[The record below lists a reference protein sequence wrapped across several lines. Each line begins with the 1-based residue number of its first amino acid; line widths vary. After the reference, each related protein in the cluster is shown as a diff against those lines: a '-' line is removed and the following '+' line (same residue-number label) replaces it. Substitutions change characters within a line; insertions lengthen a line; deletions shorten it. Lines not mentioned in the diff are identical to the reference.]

1 MRVTSHGPGANS
13 SIAIVRARDVCYI
26 DGTDTT
32 HDVCYIDGTDTTRDV
47 CYIDGT
53 DTTRDVCDIDG
64 TDTTRDVCYIDGTD
78 TTHDVCYVD
87 GTDTTHD
94 VCYIDGTDTTH
105 DVCYID
111 STDTT
116 HDVCYIDVT
125 DTTHDVCYVDGTD
138 TTRDVC
144 YIDGTDTTHDVCYV
158 DSTDTTHDVCYIDVT
173 DTTQIPRR
181 FDGQRPAHVQL
192 GTFCANT
199 LRVLLLGNDS
209 CSSVETWTSPV
220 ALGIRNIPVK
230 NMLANNA
237 GQTRQSITT
246 LPGPYIVPAAQ
257 RLQTTAYERHIVTT
271 LHRYI
276 DAQNIRDVRVIAATR
291 AVLSMATTASG
302 PGHGVRLTSSQS
314 RSSHLT
320 AQSAMMRRYAAVHNK
335 RMYNE
340 RVRQLLQT
348 VARTVMIDILLP
360 YRMYDAAYVV
370 TRLSELQ
377 PTDDNRTYRFPTSTS
392 SCRLWNLYIDAI
404 QHGVYAAIPTSDV
417 TTGTTDWM
425 TNTNSCGPIG

>member
-1 MRVTSHGPGANS
+1 M
-13 SIAIVRARDVCYI
+13 
-26 DGTDTT
+26 
-32 HDVCYIDGTDTTRDV
+32 
-47 CYIDGT
+47 
-53 DTTRDVCDIDG
+53 
-64 TDTTRDVCYIDGTD
+64 
-78 TTHDVCYVD
+78 
-87 GTDTTHD
+87 
-94 VCYIDGTDTTH
+94 
-105 DVCYID
+105 
-111 STDTT
+111 
-116 HDVCYIDVT
+116 
-125 DTTHDVCYVDGTD
+125 
-138 TTRDVC
+138 
-144 YIDGTDTTHDVCYV
+144 
-158 DSTDTTHDVCYIDVT
+158 
-173 DTTQIPRR
+173 
-181 FDGQRPAHVQL
+181 
-192 GTFCANT
+192 
-199 LRVLLLGNDS
+199 
-209 CSSVETWTSPV
+209 
-220 ALGIRNIPVK
+220 ALGIRNISVK
-230 NMLANNA
+230 NRLTNNA
-237 GQTRQSITT
+237 GPTRQSIAT

-257 RLQTTAYERHIVTT
+257 RLQTTAYERHFVTT